1 MGFPI
6 MLALGAAQLVKGVA
20 QGVNERNKQK
30 RERERLKNAKKRMRD
45 FEANRQPVIN
55 KADEIRAMKDQLY
68 NPMANLP
75 VATQAAEMQIEQTD
89 QALANTLDTIRATGS
104 GAGGATALAQ
114 AAAQSKAKVSA
125 GLEQQ
130 EAANAKAAAQGE
142 ANLQAQKQAIES
154 AAISEEISAYG
165 RQEDRDI
172 VQLDRMQQGID
183 DRRGNIEAYRG
194 ASADAFMGGVGGLG
208 EAMMQTDFTELG
220 N

>member
-1 MGFPI
+1 MIDLVLGI
-6 MLALGAAQLVKGVA
+6 GKLAFGVA
-20 QGVNERNKQK
+20 QGVREKNKQET
-30 RERERLKNAKKRMRD
+30 ERRRLKAAKKRMRD

-55 KADEIRAMKDQLY
+55 KADEIRAMKDQLS

-89 QALANTLDTIRATGS
+89 QALANTLDTIRATGT

-142 ANLQAQKQAIES
+142 ASLQIQKANIEQ
-154 AAISEEISAYG
+154 AAISEEIKAYG
-165 RQEDRDI
+165 RQAVSYTHLTLPTI
-172 VQLDRMQQGID
+172 YSV
-183 DRRGNIEAYRG
+183 
-194 ASADAFMGGVGGLG
+194 
-208 EAMMQTDFTELG
+208 
-220 N
+220 

>member
-1 MGFPI
+1 MAGL
-6 MLALGAAQLVKGVA
+6 MLALGAAKLAMGIA
-20 QGVNERNKQK
+20 QGVNERSKQEQ
-30 RERERLKNAKKRMRD
+30 ERRRLKAAKKRMRD

-55 KADEIRAMKDQLY
+55 KADEIRAMKDQLS

-194 ASADAFMGGVGGLG
+194 ASTDAFMGGVGGLG

>member
-1 MGFPI
+1 MIPLIIGGAK
-6 MLALGAAQLVKGVA
+6 LAIGIA
-20 QGVNERNKQK
+20 QGVNERNKQET
-30 RERERLKNAKKRMRD
+30 ERRRLKAAKKRMRD

-55 KADEIRAMKDQLY
+55 KADEIRAMKDQLS

-75 VATQAAEMQIEQTD
+75 VATQAAEMQAEQTD

-125 GLEQQ
+125 GLQQQ

-142 ANLQAQKQAIES
+142 ASLQIQKANIEQ
-154 AAISEEISAYG
+154 AAISEEIKAYG
-165 RQEDRDI
+165 RQESRDTI
-172 VQLDRMQQGID
+172 QLGRMQQGID

-194 ASADAFMGGVGGLG
+194 ASTDAFLGGIGGLG
-208 EAMMQTDFTELG
+208 EGMMQTDFTEE
-220 N
+220 

>member
-1 MGFPI
+1 MLPI
-6 MLALGAAQLVKGVA
+6 PLILGGAKLAYGIA

-30 RERERLKNAKKRMRD
+30 RERDRLKKVKKRMRD
-45 FEANRQPVIN
+45 FEANRQPVLN
-55 KADEIRAMKDQLY
+55 QADAIRAMKNELS

-75 VATQAAEMQIEQTD
+75 VATQAAEMQMEQTD

-114 AAAQSKAKVSA
+114 AAAQSKAKVAA

-130 EAANAKAAAQGE
+130 EASNARAAASGAAQ
-142 ANLQAQKQAIES
+142 LQAQRQNLET
-154 AAISEEISAYG
+154 AAIAEEGRAWG

-172 VQLDRMQQGID
+172 VQLDRMQDTID
-183 DRRGNIEAYRG
+183 QRRGNIENYRG
-194 ASADAFMGGVGGLG
+194 ASTDAFMSGIGGLG
-208 EAMMQTDFTELG
+208 EGMMQTDFTELG